1 MVDIYPCARYTI
13 HMYGD
18 TKTAYDRLIQEH
30 ESPDALLDAIICGDK
45 PIMTTTTETRTDLS
59 RVKAL
64 DSRLTDQYNDVLKIE
79 SHLTRQLVS
88 FQANKARPGYRWYKY
103 KEAFSAALVEYFLRK
118 YNVTSGTIL
127 DPFAGAGT
135 TLFAAS
141 AIGLDAEGIEL
152 LPVGGEIFRARKQLE
167 RDRVG
172 ESLDVLR
179 KWIEKRP
186 WKNGQIVERLPS
198 LRITDGAYP
207 TETEKAIGRYIAA
220 CRKEGNE
227 AASLLRFALMCILE
241 VISYTRKDGQYLRW
255 DYRSGRRVGKKP
267 FNKGDI
273 RAFDEAISSKLN
285 EIRHDVVHNAD
296 SFFTKQTHVGRIHL
310 HEGSCLYIMQ
320 TLPDASYDAIM
331 TSPPYCNRYD
341 YTRTYALELALLG
354 VDEEHIR
361 HLRQEMLS
369 CTVENRSKDL
379 LALNP
384 QWTKAVNAADEQDLL
399 QNILKYLDEQK
410 IQGTLNNN
418 SIPRMVRGYFYEMA
432 CVIYECARVLKR
444 GGLMFMVN
452 DNVRYAGAPVSV
464 DLILSD
470 IANKLGFIVDK
481 ILVLPNGKG
490 NSSQQMGKH
499 GRETLRKCVY
509 VWRMT
514 R

>member
-1 MVDIYPCARYTI
+1 
-13 HMYGD
+13 
-18 TKTAYDRLIQEH
+18 
-30 ESPDALLDAIICGDK
+30 
-45 PIMTTTTETRTDLS
+45 
-59 RVKAL
+59 
-64 DSRLTDQYNDVLKIE
+64 
-79 SHLTRQLVS
+79 
-88 FQANKARPGYRWYKY
+88 
-103 KEAFSAALVEYFLRK
+103 
-118 YNVTSGTIL
+118 
-127 DPFAGAGT
+127 
-135 TLFAAS
+135 
-141 AIGLDAEGIEL
+141 
-152 LPVGGEIFRARKQLE
+152 
-167 RDRVG
+167 
-172 ESLDVLR
+172 
-179 KWIEKRP
+179 
-186 WKNGQIVERLPS
+186 
-198 LRITDGAYP
+198 
-207 TETEKAIGRYIAA
+207 
-220 CRKEGNE
+220 
-227 AASLLRFALMCILE
+227 
-241 VISYTRKDGQYLRW
+241 
-255 DYRSGRRVGKKP
+255 
-267 FNKGDI
+267 
-273 RAFDEAISSKLN
+273 
-285 EIRHDVVHNAD
+285 
-296 SFFTKQTHVGRIHL
+296 
-310 HEGSCLYIMQ
+310 MQ